1 MTTVKHSGEDVAWY
15 ALSPEDVAGQI
26 GVDPDRGLDAGEVTR
41 RLAEYG
47 PNELATEPPP
57 SVWVVG
63 RGQLA
68 NPMNIMLLIVSGA
81 SFAIGQVATG
91 VVVLGL
97 VVFNVVMGS
106 AQELKA
112 RASVEALAQLQVP
125 RARVRRS
132 GQVEEIESTR
142 LVPGDVVLLEA
153 GDVVPADGRIVTSAT
168 LEVQE
173 AALTG
178 ESAPI
183 PKDRVTLPEGEIALG
198 DRTNLV
204 FQNTQVTR
212 GTATSVV
219 TATGQA
225 TQMGQ
230 IAGMVTATK
239 RSRSPL
245 QRELDGMTKVFG
257 LIAFL
262 AVAVIAIF
270 GLVRGQDTTTLVL
283 LCISTAIASIPT
295 GLPTFVQ
302 AMLSSGARRLA
313 ESKAVVKSLTD
324 VETLGGTTLI
334 NSDKTGTLTMNA
346 MTATTMLA
354 GGEWFKIEGPGYKK
368 AGAIL
373 GVAGGELPD
382 FRRLSQGLTL
392 CTDATVGDDESV
404 IGDPTE
410 AAFVVLAAK
419 MGADAVETRNALPRR
434 AEVPFDSEYK
444 FMATFHDCP
453 DWLAGGILQQPHLV
467 SVKGAPDVVVERCG
481 RALWHGEQVP
491 IATVRDEILAA
502 NRQLS
507 ERGLRVLAFAAR
519 DLDDAAMSAALADP
533 MAAVTDLVF
542 VALVGIMDPLRTEAK
557 DAVRVALDA
566 GIDVRMITGD
576 HTVTARAIA
585 DELGLGPGVITGTE
599 LQHLTDAEVID
610 QLPALHVFGRV
621 APEDKLRLARLMQ
634 ESGQVVAMTGDAVND
649 AAALKQADVGVAMG
663 SGSEVSKQA
672 AKIVLTD
679 DNFATLVRAVDLGRD
694 IYRRI
699 NSYVKLQLT
708 ILSSVLQLMVFATIL
723 NINGGVALFPLQLL
737 FAKFFVVIT
746 VVIGFIVDVPDPG
759 VMQRPPRKPG
769 TKIVNTPQIIRWVVT
784 GFVVAVTALAV
795 LEWGPGKP
803 STTHASVNMTMAFAI
818 VSLSAV
824 NIGLIMRR
832 ERQAPWASPLFPY
845 LGWII
850 LGWILTWAAVE
861 LHMLQR
867 LLDTTSLT
875 GREWVIVLGLSLLA
889 PAVVAVDK
897 AIQLSRQRKAP
908 IEANEELTA
917 LPPLPNFLFQR
928 DPSCWIFDGVTLNPM
943 TKPARKPETMIMEVI
958 YRFHPMFAAEQF
970 PIWLGGAGEDW
981 GRAHV
986 EGGDVQPIGNGT
998 VMIGM
1003 GERTTPQAVL
1013 WIARSL
1019 FRAGSAK
1026 QVLAVHLPKSR
1037 SYMHLDTVI
1046 TMCDRDLVTLFP
1058 QVVGGARIW
1067 AIRPGESPD
1076 DLVTEEQ
1083 QGTLPELMARAL
1095 GVAKMRVIETGGDS
1109 FEAEREQ
1116 WDDGNNV
1123 VALEPGVVVAYERNT
1138 GTNTALRKAG
1148 IEVITIAGFE
1158 LGKGRGGGHCMT
1170 CPLQRDPA
1178 F

>member
-1 MTTVKHSGEDVAWY
+1 MTTTKPPAGNVAWY
-15 ALSPEDVAGQI
+15 AESAEDAAGQL
-26 GVDPDRGLDAGEVTR
+26 GVEPDHGLDAGEIQR

-47 PNELATEPPP
+47 PNELPTEPPP

-63 RGQLA
+63 RAQLV
-68 NPMNIMLLIVSGA
+68 NPMNIMLLIVCGA

-97 VVFNVVMGS
+97 VVFNVVMGT

-132 GQVEEIESTR
+132 GQVEEIESTQ
-142 LVPGDVVLLEA
+142 LVPGDIVLLEA
-153 GDVVPADGRIVTSAT
+153 GDVVPADGRIISSAT

-183 PKDRVTLPEGEIALG
+183 AKDRVTLPEGEIALG

-212 GTATSVV
+212 GSAATMV
-219 TATGQA
+219 TATGTA
-225 TQMGQ
+225 TEMGK
-230 IAGMVTATK
+230 IAGLVTATK

-257 LIAFL
+257 LLAFL

-270 GLVRGQDTTTLVL
+270 GIARGQDTTTLVL

-302 AMLSSGARRLA
+302 AMLSSGARRLVEA
-313 ESKAVVKSLTD
+313 KAVVKSLSD
-324 VETLGGTTLI
+324 VETLGGTTVI

-354 GGEWFKIEGPGYKK
+354 GGDWFKIEGPGYQKT
-368 AGAIL
+368 GAIL
-373 GVAGGELPD
+373 GVAGAETPD
-382 FRRLSQGLTL
+382 FRRLSMGLVL
-392 CTDATVGDDESV
+392 STDATVADDGSV

-419 MGADAVETRNALPRR
+419 MGADAAETREALPRR

-453 DWLAGGILQQPHLV
+453 DWLAGGILQQPHFAT
-467 SVKGAPDVVVERCG
+467 VKGAPDVVVDRCSQ
-481 RALWHGEQVP
+481 ALWHGRQVP
-491 IATVRDEILAA
+491 FGAVRDEILTA

-519 DLDDAAMSAALADP
+519 DLDDVAMSAALAGP

-557 DAVRVALDA
+557 DAVHVALDA

-599 LQHLTDAEVID
+599 LQHLPDAEVVER
-610 QLPALHVFGRV
+610 LPQLHVFGRV

-634 ESGQVVAMTGDAVND
+634 ESGDVVAMTGDAVND
-649 AAALKQADVGVAMG
+649 AAALKQADIGVAMG

-699 NSYVKLQLT
+699 SSYVKLQLT
-708 ILSSVLQLMVFATIL
+708 ILSSVLQLMVYATIF

-737 FAKFFVVIT
+737 FCKFFVVIT

-769 TKIVNTPQIIRWVVT
+769 TKIVNRPQIIRWVLT

-795 LEWGPGKP
+795 LKWGPGKP
-803 STTHASVNMTMAFAI
+803 STTHASINMTMAFAI

-824 NIGLIMRR
+824 NIGLVMRR
-832 ERQAPWASPLFPY
+832 ERQAPWASPVFPY

-861 LHMLQR
+861 LNMLQR
-867 LLDTTSLT
+867 LLDTESLS
-875 GREWVIVLGLSLLA
+875 GREWVIVLALSLIA
-889 PAVVAVDK
+889 PAVVGVDK
-897 AIQLSRQRKAP
+897 IIQLSRQRKVHA
-908 IEANEELTA
+908 AA
-917 LPPLPNFLFQR
+917 GPL
-928 DPSCWIFDGVTLNPM
+928 
-943 TKPARKPETMIMEVI
+943 
-958 YRFHPMFAAEQF
+958 AAE
-970 PIWLGGAGEDW
+970 G
-981 GRAHV
+981 
-986 EGGDVQPIGNGT
+986 
-998 VMIGM
+998 
-1003 GERTTPQAVL
+1003 QA
-1013 WIARSL
+1013 
-1019 FRAGSAK
+1019 
-1026 QVLAVHLPKSR
+1026 
-1037 SYMHLDTVI
+1037 
-1046 TMCDRDLVTLFP
+1046 
-1058 QVVGGARIW
+1058 
-1067 AIRPGESPD
+1067 
-1076 DLVTEEQ
+1076 
-1083 QGTLPELMARAL
+1083 
-1095 GVAKMRVIETGGDS
+1095 
-1109 FEAEREQ
+1109 
-1116 WDDGNNV
+1116 
-1123 VALEPGVVVAYERNT
+1123 
-1138 GTNTALRKAG
+1138 
-1148 IEVITIAGFE
+1148 
-1158 LGKGRGGGHCMT
+1158 
-1170 CPLQRDPA
+1170 
-1178 F
+1178 